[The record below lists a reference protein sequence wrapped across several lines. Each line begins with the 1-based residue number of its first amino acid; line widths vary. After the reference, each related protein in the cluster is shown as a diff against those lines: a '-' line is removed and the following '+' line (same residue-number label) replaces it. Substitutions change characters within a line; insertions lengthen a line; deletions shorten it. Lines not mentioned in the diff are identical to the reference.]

1 MNTIDGDL
9 GIESVCDGPVALS
22 FCPFFFGWF
31 SVWGLTTRGLEERPK
46 GSDSDGHG

>member
-22 FCPFFFGWF
+22 FCPFFFW
-31 SVWGLTTRGLEERPK
+31 VVLGLGVDDK
-46 GSDSDGHG
+46 GIGGATQGFR